1 MLKAASSRGLAGC
14 VAMRKKGRDNI
25 WEDSNSLFFAGRFS
39 PRTTPN
45 WKPLSPCLFKQWK
58 CMPKKSAF
66 AISWTL
72 MNERSQIERHQV
84 NPFFLLRP
92 RSNLS
97 SQEMHFKIFL
107 FILVLKHK
115 VFFARILKS
124 FQSRAW
130 TKQYFS
136 TGTHSPWESCVT
148 LERRISSEYKSNLT
162 NTLWSLS
169 FQTNVNSR
177 NRYTSSLRAAFPKFR
192 LGVCKDF
199 YFTRTAAKSVSWFSR
214 PLHEVQTTIIW
225 TSLENKQNSR
235 CDHSLPK
242 FTNTLKCLLSYSLAK

>member
-1 MLKAASSRGLAGC
+1 MKMYAKEECLRNIMNIDEWTVSDRASS
-14 VAMRKKGRDNI
+14 
-25 WEDSNSLFFAGRFS
+25 
-39 PRTTPN
+39 
-45 WKPLSPCLFKQWK
+45 
-58 CMPKKSAF
+58 
-66 AISWTL
+66 
-72 MNERSQIERHQV
+72 SQS
-84 NPFFLLRP
+84 FFLLRP

-97 SQEMHFKIFL
+97 WQEIHFKILL
-107 FILVLKHK
+107 FILVLQHK

-130 TKQYFS
+130 TNQYFS

-148 LERRISSEYKSNLT
+148 LERSISSEYKSNLT
-162 NTLWSLS
+162 NTLWSLR

-225 TSLENKQNSR
+225 TLLEKLINKTANVTIHYLNLRTHWNAYCLILSRNKVLGHFFFSFSTFHSFRRTNKCQNWEGKIA
-235 CDHSLPK
+235 PW
-242 FTNTLKCLLSYSLAK
+242 